1 MTTFIVEGRRFQK
14 NLHAVTYARHQAKI
28 LNREVQVISETATP
42 LEKRERKWMA
52 TLYPPGTRKT
62 AISVRKSA

>member
-14 NLHAVTYARHQAKI
+14 NLHAVTYARHQAKL
-28 LNREVQVISETATP
+28 LNREVQVLSETSATT
-42 LEKRERKWMA
+42 EKRERKWMA

-62 AISVRKSA
+62 MLRKTA